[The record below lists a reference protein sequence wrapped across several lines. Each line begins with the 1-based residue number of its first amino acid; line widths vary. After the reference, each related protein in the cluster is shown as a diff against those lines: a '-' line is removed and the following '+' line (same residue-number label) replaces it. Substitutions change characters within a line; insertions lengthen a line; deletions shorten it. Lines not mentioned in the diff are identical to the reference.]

1 MKRAF
6 VFFGGWE
13 GHEPDAFA
21 ELAREDLTAAGVEVT
36 LADTLEPLADGAWLR
51 GFDLIVPIWTMGE
64 LTPEQ
69 ERGLVGAVEDGV
81 GLAGW
86 HGGMGDAF
94 RKSAAYQFVVGGQFV
109 AHPGDI
115 RDYRVE
121 VSRPDHPIVAGL
133 EGFAVRSEQYYL
145 HVDPCNDVLAT
156 TTFDGEHAPW
166 TAGCVMP
173 VAWTR
178 RHGRGRVFYS
188 SLGHVAAEFAVKPV
202 REIARRGMLW
212 AAGADLFG

>member
-6 VFFGGWE
+6 VFYGGWE
-13 GHEPDAFA
+13 GHEPAAFA
-21 ELAREDLTAAGVEVT
+21 ELARSDLAAAGLDVT
-36 LADTLEPLADGAWLR
+36 LSDTLDPLADGEELR
-51 GFDLIVPIWTMGE
+51 GFDLVVPIWSMGE

-69 ERGLVGAVEDGV
+69 ERGLTRAVQSGV

-94 RKSAAYQFVVGGQFV
+94 RKSTAYQFMVGGQFV

-115 RDYRVE
+115 RDYRVDIARAE
-121 VSRPDHPIVAGL
+121 HPIVAGI
-133 EGFAVRSEQYYL
+133 EDFAVRSEQYYL
-145 HVDPCNDVLAT
+145 HVDPCNEVLAT

-188 SLGHVAAEFAVKPV
+188 SLGHVAAEFEVREV

-212 AAGADLFG
+212 AAGMDDVP